1 MEYEKITKNKS
12 VLLLLIPAIL
22 AFFVAIIPTLKYQW
36 PLSWDIYYH
45 VHLAKL
51 YLEQGLTL
59 WDPLTYAPF
68 GRPIFYPPLFHYIL
82 AAFTAL
88 FKVDPFQ
95 IARYLQPIFAFALVL
110 SFTYVAWKFYNLRV
124 ALLAGFFLFFT
135 SVFHRAMLPL
145 PETLALILFPLAV
158 YFYYRALE
166 GDGYKFAVLG
176 GIISG
181 LMMLTHNLTGLIML
195 GVVLLFTLA
204 LKLRKDKVK
213 YRSLGIFLGFTLIV
227 AALWWFPLLIQYGF
241 VFHNPRAVIQGPVQ
255 YIIILVKTMGAPT
268 LIFTLLWVSFMIMG
282 LKKDDLERWYKKLSR
297 KEILIISWTLFLL
310 ILSNA
315 YLLGFS
321 ILIDR
326 ILNFAVFPVVLMAA
340 LGLDYIHSFKGKKSV
355 YDRIYKVIVIILI
368 ISAVCS
374 GVFYALSVK
383 PLVNDSQR
391 DLAQCFAH
399 NGDGSGVVMSL
410 TEGLDPVIVSVSRQ
424 PVSTGGYQPGMV
436 KVLDRNLYYSGNF
449 TKEDVERDKIRY
461 FVEQSPLIHPSYF
474 TLVYQNKDYKVWRV
488 DN

>member
-1 MEYEKITKNKS
+1 MEFEKITRNKS

-22 AFFVAIIPTLKYQW
+22 AFLMALIPTLKYQW

-68 GRPIFYPPLFHYIL
+68 GRPIFYPPLFHYLL
-82 AAFTAL
+82 AVFTAL
-88 FKVDPFQ
+88 FKDDPFQ
-95 IARYLQPIFAFALVL
+95 IARYLQPVFAFSLVL
-110 SFTYVAWKFYNLRV
+110 SFTYVASKFYNLRV
-124 ALLAGFFLFFT
+124 ALLSGFFLFFT

-166 GDGYKFAVLG
+166 GNGYKFAVLG

-204 LKLRKDKVK
+204 LKLRKDKVE
-213 YRSLGIFLGFTLIV
+213 YWSLGIFLGFTLIV
-227 AALWWFPLLIQYGF
+227 AALWWLPLLIQYGF
-241 VFHNPRAVIQGPVQ
+241 VFHNPQAVIQGPVE
-255 YIIILVKTMGAPT
+255 YLIILAKTVGVPA
-268 LIFTLLWVSFMIMG
+268 LIFTILWVILKIKG
-282 LKKDDLERWYKKLSR
+282 LKKFDMKKWCNKLSR
-297 KEILIISWTLFLL
+297 KEILIITWTLFLL

-315 YLLGFS
+315 YLFGFS

-326 ILNFAVFPVVLMAA
+326 ILNFAVFPLVLMAA
-340 LGLDYIHSFKGKKSV
+340 LGLEYIPSLNGKKPV
-355 YDRIYKVIVIILI
+355 YGKIYKIIVILLI
-368 ISAVCS
+368 VSAVFS
-374 GVFYALSVK
+374 GVFYASSVK

-391 DLAQCFAH
+391 DLAQWFAD
-399 NGDGSGVVMSL
+399 NGDGKGVVMSL

-449 TKEDVERDKIRY
+449 TEDGVKRDKIGY
-461 FVEQSPLIHPSYF
+461 FVEQSPIVHPSYF

-488 DN
+488 DI

>member
-22 AFFVAIIPTLKYQW
+22 AFIIALIPTLKYQW

-51 YLEQGLTL
+51 YMEQGLTF

-68 GRPIFYPPLFHYIL
+68 GRPIFYPPLFHYLL
-82 AAFTAL
+82 AALAAL
-88 FKVDPFQ
+88 LKADPFQ
-95 IARYLQPIFAFALVL
+95 IARYLQPVFAFSLVL
-110 SFTYVAWKFYNLRV
+110 SFTYVTRQFYNLRV

-145 PETLALILFPLAV
+145 PETLALIFFPLAV

-166 GDGYKFAVLG
+166 GDDHRFAVLG
-176 GIISG
+176 GIIGG

-195 GVVLLFTLA
+195 GVVLLFTLS
-204 LKLRKDKVK
+204 LKLRKDKVD
-213 YRSLGIFLGFTLIV
+213 YSSLGIFLGFTLIV
-227 AALWWFPLLIQYGF
+227 AALWWLPLLIQYGYT
-241 VFHNPRAVIQGPVQ
+241 FHNPQAVFQGPVE
-255 YIIILVKTMGAPT
+255 YLIILAKTLGVPA
-268 LIFTLLWVSFMIMG
+268 LIFAVLWVIIRIKGFKENSM
-282 LKKDDLERWYKKLSR
+282 KRWAEKLSR
-297 KEILIISWTLFLL
+297 KDILIITWTLFLL

-315 YLLGFS
+315 YILGFS

-326 ILNFAVFPVVLMAA
+326 ILNFAVFPVMIMAA
-340 LGLDYIHSFKGKKSV
+340 LGLEYIHTCSTKPSYEK
-355 YDRIYKVIVIILI
+355 IYKVLIIILI
-368 ISAVCS
+368 IFAVCS
-374 GVFYALSVK
+374 GLFYALSVK
-383 PLVNDSQR
+383 PMVTDSQR
-391 DLAQCFAH
+391 DLAQWFAD
-399 NGDGSGVVMSL
+399 NGDGKSVVMSI

-449 TKEDVERDKIRY
+449 TEEDVKRDNIGY
-461 FVEQSPLIHPSYF
+461 FVEQSPISHPGYF

-488 DN
+488 DI

>member
-22 AFFVAIIPTLKYQW
+22 AFIMALIPTLKYQW

-51 YLEQGLTL
+51 YMEQGLTF

-68 GRPIFYPPLFHYIL
+68 GRPIFYPPFFHYLL
-82 AAFTAL
+82 AAFAAVL
-88 FKVDPFQ
+88 KVDPFQ
-95 IARYLQPIFAFALVL
+95 IARYLQPVFAFSLVL
-110 SFTYVAWKFYNLRV
+110 SFTYVARQFYNLRV
-124 ALLAGFFLFFT
+124 ALMAGFFLFFT

-145 PETLALILFPLAV
+145 PETLALIFFPLAV

-166 GDGYKFAVLG
+166 GYGYKFAVLG

-213 YRSLGIFLGFTLIV
+213 YKSLGLFLIFTLVV
-227 AALWWFPLLIQYGF
+227 AALWWLPLLIQYGF
-241 VFHNPRAVIQGPVQ
+241 VFHNPQAVIQGPVE
-255 YIIILVKTMGAPT
+255 YLIILAKTVGVPT
-268 LIFTLLWVSFMIMG
+268 LIFAILWAVVKIKGF
-282 LKKDDLERWYKKLSR
+282 KKDEMKRWHVKFSR
-297 KEILIISWTLFLL
+297 KEILIITWTLFLL

-326 ILNFAVFPVVLMAA
+326 ILNFAVFPLMIMAA
-340 LGLDYIHSFKGKKSV
+340 LGLEYIHNSSKKPV
-355 YDRIYKVIVIILI
+355 YDKIYKVVIILLI

-374 GVFYALSVK
+374 GLFYAISVK
-383 PLVNDSQR
+383 PLVTDSQR
-391 DLAQCFAH
+391 DLAQWFAD
-399 NGDGSGVVMSL
+399 NGDGNGVVMSL
-410 TEGLDPVIVSVSRQ
+410 TEGLDPVIVSISRQ

-436 KVLDRNLYYSGNF
+436 KVLDRNLYYNGNYSE
-449 TKEDVERDKIRY
+449 EDIKRDNIGY
-461 FVEQSPLIHPSYF
+461 FVEQSPINHPGYF

-488 DN
+488 NI

>member
-22 AFFVAIIPTLKYQW
+22 AFLMALIPTLKYQW

-68 GRPIFYPPLFHYIL
+68 GRPIFYPPFFHYIL
-82 AAFTAL
+82 AAFATL
-88 FKVDPFQ
+88 LKVDPFQ
-95 IARYLQPIFAFALVL
+95 IARYLQPVFAFSLFL
-110 SFTYVAWKFYNLRV
+110 SFTYVARQFYNLRV

-145 PETLALILFPLAV
+145 PETLALILFPIAV
-158 YFYYRALE
+158 YFYYLALE

-204 LKLRKDKVK
+204 LKLRKDKVE
-213 YRSLGIFLGFTLIV
+213 YRSLGIFLVFTLVV
-227 AALWWFPLLIQYGF
+227 AALWWLPLLIQYGF
-241 VFHNPRAVIQGPVQ
+241 TFHNPQAVIQGPVE
-255 YIIILVKTMGAPT
+255 YLIIMAKTVGVPA
-268 LIFTLLWVSFMIMG
+268 LIFAVLWVIIRIKGFNENSRE
-282 LKKDDLERWYKKLSR
+282 KWSEKWSR
-297 KEILIISWTLFLL
+297 KDILIITWTLFLL

-326 ILNFAVFPVVLMAA
+326 ILNFAVFPVMIMAA
-340 LGLDYIHSFKGKKSV
+340 LGLEYIHTRSKKPV
-355 YDRIYKVIVIILI
+355 YDKIYKAVIILLI

-374 GVFYALSVK
+374 GLFYALSVK
-383 PLVNDSQR
+383 PMVTDSQR
-391 DLAQCFAH
+391 DLAQWFAD
-399 NGDGSGVVMSL
+399 NGDGKSVVMSL
-410 TEGLDPVIVSVSRQ
+410 TEGLDPVIVSISRQ

-436 KVLDRNLYYSGNF
+436 KVLDRNLYYNGNY
-449 TKEDVERDKIRY
+449 TEEDVKRDKIGY
-461 FVEQSPLIHPSYF
+461 FVEQSPINHPGYF

-488 DN
+488 DI

>member
-22 AFFVAIIPTLKYQW
+22 AFIMAIIPTLKYQW

-51 YLEQGLTL
+51 YMEQGLIL

-68 GRPIFYPPLFHYIL
+68 GRPIFYPPFFHYIL
-82 AAFTAL
+82 AAFTTL
-88 FKVDPFQ
+88 LKVDPFQ
-95 IARYLQPIFAFALVL
+95 IARYLQPVFAFSLVL
-110 SFTYVAWKFYNLRV
+110 SFTYVARQFYNLRV

-145 PETLALILFPLAV
+145 PETLALIFFPLAV
-158 YFYYRALE
+158 YLYYRALD
-166 GDGYKFAVLG
+166 GDGRKFAILG

-204 LKLRKDKVK
+204 LKLRKDKVE
-213 YRSLGIFLGFTLIV
+213 YQSLGIFLGATLIV
-227 AALWWFPLLIQYGF
+227 AALWWLPLLIQYGF
-241 VFHNPRAVIQGPVQ
+241 TFHNPQAVIQGPVE
-255 YIIILVKTMGAPT
+255 YLIILAKTVGVPA
-268 LIFTLLWVSFMIMG
+268 LIFTVLWVIIRIKGFKENSM
-282 LKKDDLERWYKKLSR
+282 ERWSEKLSR
-297 KEILIISWTLFLL
+297 KDILIITWTLFLL

-326 ILNFAVFPVVLMAA
+326 ILNFAVFPLMIMAA
-340 LGLDYIHSFKGKKSV
+340 LGLEYIHTSSKKPV
-355 YDRIYKVIVIILI
+355 YDKIYKVVIILLI

-374 GVFYALSVK
+374 GLFYALSVK
-383 PLVNDSQR
+383 PMVTDSQR
-391 DLAQCFAH
+391 DLAKWFAD
-399 NGDGSGVVMSL
+399 NGDGKSVVMSL
-410 TEGLDPVIVSVSRQ
+410 TEGLDPVIVSISRQ

-436 KVLDRNLYYSGNF
+436 KVLDRNLYYSGTY
-449 TKEDVERDKIRY
+449 TKEDVKRDNIGY
-461 FVEQSPLIHPSYF
+461 FVEQSPINHPSYF

-488 DN
+488 DI

>member
-22 AFFVAIIPTLKYQW
+22 AFSMALIPTLKYQW

-68 GRPIFYPPLFHYIL
+68 GRPIFYPPFFHYLL
-82 AAFTAL
+82 AAFTTL
-88 FKVDPFQ
+88 LKVDPFQ
-95 IARYLQPIFAFALVL
+95 IARYLQPVFAFSLVL
-110 SFTYVAWKFYNLRV
+110 SFTYVARQFYNLRV
-124 ALLAGFFLFFT
+124 AILAGFFLFFT

-145 PETLALILFPLAV
+145 PETLALILFPIAV

-204 LKLRKDKVK
+204 LKLRKDKVE
-213 YRSLGIFLGFTLIV
+213 YLSLGIFLGATLLV
-227 AALWWFPLLIQYGF
+227 AALWWLPLLIQYGF
-241 VFHNPRAVIQGPVQ
+241 TFHNPQAVIQGPVG
-255 YIIILVKTMGAPT
+255 YLIILAKTVGVPA
-268 LIFTLLWVSFMIMG
+268 LIFAILWVIFMIKGFNKVNMEKWHNR
-282 LKKDDLERWYKKLSR
+282 LLR
-297 KEILIISWTLFLL
+297 KEILLITWILFLL

-326 ILNFAVFPVVLMAA
+326 ILNFAVFPLMLVAA
-340 LGLDYIHSFKGKKSV
+340 LGLEHIHSFNKKLV
-355 YDRIYKVIVIILI
+355 YDRIYKVIVILLI
-368 ISAVCS
+368 ISAVFS
-374 GVFYALSVK
+374 GLFYALSVK

-391 DLAQCFAH
+391 DLAQWFAD
-399 NGDGSGVVMSL
+399 NGDGKGVVMSL

-449 TKEDVERDKIRY
+449 TEEDVKRDKIGY
-461 FVEQSPLIHPSYF
+461 FVEQSPINHPGYF

-488 DN
+488 DI

>member
-12 VLLLLIPAIL
+12 ILLLLIPAIL
-22 AFFVAIIPTLKYQW
+22 AFFMALIPTLKYQW

-51 YLEQGLTL
+51 YMEQGLTL

-68 GRPIFYPPLFHYIL
+68 GRPIFYPPFFHYLL
-82 AAFTAL
+82 AAFASIL
-88 FKVDPFQ
+88 KVDPFQ
-95 IARYLQPIFAFALVL
+95 IARYLQPVFAFSLVL
-110 SFTYVAWKFYNLRV
+110 SFTYVARQFYNLRV

-135 SVFHRAMLPL
+135 SVFHRAILPL
-145 PETLALILFPLAV
+145 PETLALILFPIAV

-204 LKLRKDKVK
+204 LKLRKDKVE
-213 YRSLGIFLGFTLIV
+213 YRSLGIFLVFTLIV
-227 AALWWFPLLIQYGF
+227 AALWWLPLLIQYGF
-241 VFHNPRAVIQGPVQ
+241 TFHNPQAVIPGPVG
-255 YIIILVKTMGAPT
+255 YLIILVKTVGVPA
-268 LIFTLLWVSFMIMG
+268 LIFAILWVIFMIKGFNKVNME
-282 LKKDDLERWYKKLSR
+282 KWHNKLSR
-297 KEILIISWTLFLL
+297 KEILLITWILFLL

-326 ILNFAVFPVVLMAA
+326 ILNFAVFPLMLVAA
-340 LGLDYIHSFKGKKSV
+340 LGLEHIHSFNKKLV
-355 YDRIYKVIVIILI
+355 YDRIYKVIVIVLI
-368 ISAVCS
+368 ISAVFS
-374 GVFYALSVK
+374 GLFYALSVK
-383 PLVNDSQR
+383 PLVDDSQR
-391 DLAQCFAH
+391 DLAQWFAD
-399 NGDGSGVVMSL
+399 NGDGNGVVMSL
-410 TEGLDPVIVSVSRQ
+410 TEGIDPVIVSVSRQ

-449 TKEDVERDKIRY
+449 TEEDVKRDKIGY
-461 FVEQSPLIHPSYF
+461 FVEQSPINHPGYF

-488 DN
+488 DI

>member
-12 VLLLLIPAIL
+12 VMLLLIPAIL
-22 AFFVAIIPTLKYQW
+22 AFIIALIPTLKYQW

-51 YLEQGLTL
+51 YLEQGITL

-68 GRPIFYPPLFHYIL
+68 GRPIFYPPLFHYLL
-82 AAFTAL
+82 AAFTAI
-88 FKVDPFQ
+88 FKADPFQ
-95 IARYLQPIFAFALVL
+95 IARYLQPVFAFSLVL
-110 SFTYVAWKFYNLRV
+110 SFTYVAKQFYNLRV
-124 ALLAGFFLFFT
+124 ALLSGFFLFFT

-145 PETLALILFPLAV
+145 PETMALILFPLAV

-166 GDGYKFAVLG
+166 GDGYKFSVLG

-204 LKLRKDKVK
+204 LKLRKDKVE
-213 YRSLGIFLGFTLIV
+213 YRSLGIFLGATLLV

-241 VFHNPRAVIQGPVQ
+241 TFHNPQAVIQGPVE
-255 YIIILVKTMGAPT
+255 YLIILAKTMGVPA
-268 LIFTLLWVSFMIMG
+268 LIFTVLWVIIRIKGFKENSRE
-282 LKKDDLERWYKKLSR
+282 KWSEKLSR
-297 KEILIISWTLFLL
+297 KDILIITWTLFLL

-326 ILNFAVFPVVLMAA
+326 ILNFAVFPVMIMAA
-340 LGLDYIHSFKGKKSV
+340 LGMEYIHTSSSKKPV
-355 YDRIYKVIVIILI
+355 YDKIYKVVIILLI

-374 GVFYALSVK
+374 GLFYALSVK
-383 PLVNDSQR
+383 PLVNESQR
-391 DLAQCFAH
+391 DLAQWFAD
-399 NGDGSGVVMSL
+399 NGDGKSVVMSL
-410 TEGLDPVIVSVSRQ
+410 TEGLDPVIVSISRQ

-436 KVLDRNLYYSGNF
+436 EVLDRNLYYSGNY
-449 TKEDVERDKIRY
+449 TEEDVKRDKIGY
-461 FVEQSPLIHPSYF
+461 FVEQSPINHPGYF
-474 TLVYQNKDYKVWRV
+474 ALVYQNKDYKVWKV
-488 DN
+488 DI

>member
-22 AFFVAIIPTLKYQW
+22 AFSMALIPTLKYQW

-68 GRPIFYPPLFHYIL
+68 GRPIFYPPFFHYLL
-82 AAFTAL
+82 AAFATL
-88 FKVDPFQ
+88 LKVDPFQ
-95 IARYLQPIFAFALVL
+95 IARYLQPVFAFALVL
-110 SFTYVAWKFYNLRV
+110 SFTYVARQFYNLRV

-204 LKLRKDKVK
+204 LKLRKDKVE
-213 YRSLGIFLGFTLIV
+213 YRSLGIFLGTTIIV
-227 AALWWFPLLIQYGF
+227 AALWWLPLLIQYGF
-241 VFHNPRAVIQGPVQ
+241 TFHNPQAVIQGPVE
-255 YIIILVKTMGAPT
+255 YLIILAKTVGVPA
-268 LIFTLLWVSFMIMG
+268 LIFAILWVIFMIKGFNKVNME
-282 LKKDDLERWYKKLSR
+282 KWYNKLSR
-297 KEILIISWTLFLL
+297 KEILLITWILFLL

-326 ILNFAVFPVVLMAA
+326 ILNFAVFPLMLVAA
-340 LGLDYIHSFKGKKSV
+340 LGLEHIHSFNKKLV
-355 YDRIYKVIVIILI
+355 YNRIYKVIVILLI
-368 ISAVCS
+368 VSAVFS
-374 GVFYALSVK
+374 GLFYALSVK

-391 DLAQCFAH
+391 DLAQWFAD
-399 NGDGSGVVMSL
+399 NGDGKSVVMSL

-449 TKEDVERDKIRY
+449 TEEDVKRDKIGY
-461 FVEQSPLIHPSYF
+461 FVEQSPINHPGYF

-488 DN
+488 DI